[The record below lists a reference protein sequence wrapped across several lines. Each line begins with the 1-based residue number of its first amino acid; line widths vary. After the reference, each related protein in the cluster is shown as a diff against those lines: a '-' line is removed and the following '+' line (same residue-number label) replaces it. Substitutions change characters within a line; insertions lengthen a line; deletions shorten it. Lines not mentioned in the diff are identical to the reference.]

1 MHIRLEYLAWTL
13 LGFSALAW
21 TTAPVGGGQQPPIR
35 SGVELVLVDAQVID
49 RQGWPITSLQPNDF
63 ELFIDGKRRKVAA
76 AVLVQYAAAGGS
88 ATAKESHEAAAGT
101 ERRQFMLAVDAH
113 SFAPGAAMAAARAAG
128 RFIERLEPADLVGL
142 YTVPGGAG
150 SAELTTDHASVRK
163 SLDRV
168 VGRLEP
174 PPTSY
179 NLSKS
184 EIADISS
191 GDAEALSRVAARE
204 CAGGGNSC
212 RRAIYADAV
221 ALAGYL
227 EAQIASSLSGL
238 RGLIRGLASVSG
250 RKTLVLVSGGLF
262 ASDRSSGRVNMGA
275 EIRELGREAAQANI
289 TLYALHMDSSFIDA
303 FATRPGIT
311 PTLFRDGNALAAG
324 LENIAGAAG
333 GGVFR
338 VQAGNGDF
346 AFDRVLRENSAY
358 YLLSVEV
365 EPGDRD
371 GRAHAIKVQVRQRGA
386 TVRSRAV
393 VVIPK
398 PVAPS
403 AAQQRR

>member
-1 MHIRLEYLAWTL
+1 MHIRLEYLSWTL
-13 LGFSALAW
+13 LGLSAVTW
-21 TTAPVGGGQQPPIR
+21 TTPAVGARQQPPIR
-35 SGVELVLVDAQVID
+35 SGVELVVVDAQVID
-49 RQGWPITSLQPNDF
+49 RQGSPVASLQPNDF

-76 AVLVQYAAAGGS
+76 AVLVQYATAGGS
-88 ATAKESHEAAAGT
+88 TTAKERQEVAAGT
-101 ERRQFMLAVDAH
+101 ERRQFMLAVDEH
-113 SFAPGAAMAAARAAG
+113 SFAPGAAMAATRATR
-128 RFIERLEPADLVGL
+128 RFIDRLQPADLVGL
-142 YTVPGGAG
+142 YTIPGGAG
-150 SAELTTDHASVRK
+150 SAELTTNHASVHK

-168 VGRLEP
+168 VGKLEP

-191 GDAEALSRVAARE
+191 GDADALSRVAARE
-204 CAGGGNSC
+204 CASGGNSC
-212 RRAIYADAV
+212 RRAIYGDAV
-221 ALAGYL
+221 SLAGYL
-227 EAQIASSLSGL
+227 EAQIAASLSGL

-262 ASDRSSGRVNMGA
+262 ASDRGGGRVNMGS

-333 GGVFR
+333 GAVFR
-338 VQAGNGDF
+338 VQAGNGDS

-365 EPGDRD
+365 EPQDRD
-371 GRAHAIKVQVRQRGA
+371 GRAHAIKVQVNQRGA

-393 VVIPK
+393 VVVP
-398 PVAPS
+398 
-403 AAQQRR
+403 RRQAL

>member
-1 MHIRLEYLAWTL
+1 
-13 LGFSALAW
+13 
-21 TTAPVGGGQQPPIR
+21 
-35 SGVELVLVDAQVID
+35 
-49 RQGWPITSLQPNDF
+49 
-63 ELFIDGKRRKVAA
+63 
-76 AVLVQYAAAGGS
+76 
-88 ATAKESHEAAAGT
+88 
-101 ERRQFMLAVDAH
+101 MLAVDEH
-113 SFAPGAAMAAARAAG
+113 SFAPGAAMAATRATR
-128 RFIERLEPADLVGL
+128 RFIERLGPADLVGL

-184 EIADISS
+184 EITDISS

-221 ALAGYL
+221 SLAGYL
-227 EAQIASSLSGL
+227 EAQIAASLSGL

-250 RKTLVLVSGGLF
+250 RKTLVVVSGGLF
-262 ASDRSSGRVNMGA
+262 ASDRSGGRVNMGA

-338 VQAGNGDF
+338 VQAGNGDS

-371 GRAHAIKVQVRQRGA
+371 RRAHAIKVQVNQRGA

-393 VVIPK
+393 VVIPGRSLRVPRSRGGK
-398 PVAPS
+398 
-403 AAQQRR
+403 QRRLPLHALRGRHDVTKTRRHNEF